1 MRNPRNRGSRRSL
14 EPAFVLDVTCP
25 CFLDPCKH
33 PWHSNGTSLWPSL
46 HPVLAA
52 APGREQ
58 GWLLWLQQA
67 SGRGSHR
74 QRHGPYRGSHH
85 NRLCARPVP
94 SSVPSEPLDGAEPR
108 PDSPASIVLRFKS
121 ARSNRKA
128 SKRAEPA
135 NHAKGEPESAPREP
149 VAARSPRRW
158 RPARAPKSRHA
169 ASAFKE
175 KRPRPRPR
183 RRARCSCR
191 PASKPPRRFRAR
203 ARRRRAPARAA

>member
-74 QRHGPYRGSHH
+74 PMHGPNRGWHQIGFV
-85 NRLCARPVP
+85 ARSSP
-94 SSVPSEPLDGAEPR
+94 SFVTSEPLAGAQPR
-108 PDSPASIVLRFKS
+108 RQSRASIVLRFKS
-121 ARSNRKA
+121 ARSHRKA

-135 NHAKGEPESAPREP
+135 NHAKGEPESAPPR
-149 VAARSPRRW
+149 ARRGRPPRRW
-158 RPARAPKSRHA
+158 RPATARKSARGIGIER
-169 ASAFKE
+169 KE
-175 KRPRPRPR
+175 T
-183 RRARCSCR
+183 
-191 PASKPPRRFRAR
+191 
-203 ARRRRAPARAA
+203 APATRAAPLALRPPGTKQRHRRK